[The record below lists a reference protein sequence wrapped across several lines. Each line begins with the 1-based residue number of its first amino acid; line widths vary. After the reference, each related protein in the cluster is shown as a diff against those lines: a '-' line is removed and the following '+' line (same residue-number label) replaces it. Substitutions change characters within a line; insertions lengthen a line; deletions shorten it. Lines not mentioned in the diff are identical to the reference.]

1 MKTNVLRGTTLV
13 ALVVLLCSFDV
24 PKNWFAAGNEPDSY
38 RMGTDPTVTMNG
50 RHAATIQS
58 IEPEID
64 GFGTLM
70 QQCLPS
76 EYAGKRVRMSGYMKS
91 QDVAGWAGF
100 WFRVD
105 GQGARSL
112 AFDNMHGRAV
122 RGTTGWKKYE
132 IVLDV
137 PQQATNL
144 AYGALLDGTEE
155 ENVAHLQEAM
165 QIGAAF
171 AAKMCAKEGA
181 FGYGTP
187 IVGRTEL

>member
-91 QDVAGWAGF
+91 QDVAGWAGSASTD
-100 WFRVD
+100 RAL
-105 GQGARSL
+105 GRSL
-112 AFDNMHGRAV
+112 STICMG
-122 RGTTGWKKYE
+122 G
-132 IVLDV
+132 
-137 PQQATNL
+137 P
-144 AYGALLDGTEE
+144 
-155 ENVAHLQEAM
+155 
-165 QIGAAF
+165 F
-171 AAKMCAKEGA
+171 AARPDGKSTRSCS
-181 FGYGTP
+181 TCRNRRP
-187 IVGRTEL
+187 T

>member
-13 ALVVLLCSFDV
+13 ALVVLLCSFNV

-105 GQGARSL
+105 GQGARPL
-112 AFDNMHGRAV
+112 AFDNMHWAGRSRHDRMEKV
-122 RGTTGWKKYE
+122 RDRARRAATGDQ
-132 IVLDV
+132 LS
-137 PQQATNL
+137 L
-144 AYGALLDGTEE
+144 RRS
-155 ENVAHLQEAM
+155 
-165 QIGAAF
+165 
-171 AAKMCAKEGA
+171 
-181 FGYGTP
+181 
-187 IVGRTEL
+187 VGRYGEDLVQRPELRGGRPFRGDDERKRMGRIA

>member
-100 WFRVD
+100 WFRID

-144 AYGALLDGTEE
+144 AYGALLDGTGEIWISDLSFE
-155 ENVAHLQEAM
+155 TVDRNVPV
-165 QIGAAF
+165 
-171 AAKMCAKEGA
+171 
-181 FGYGTP
+181 T
-187 IVGRTEL
+187 VR

>member
-91 QDVAGWAGF
+91 QDVVGWAGF

-144 AYGALLDGTEE
+144 AYGALLDGTGKIWFSDLSFEVVDRS
-155 ENVAHLQEAM
+155 VA
-165 QIGAAF
+165 
-171 AAKMCAKEGA
+171 
-181 FGYGTP
+181 TT
-187 IVGRTEL
+187 TESGWDALPKPSNLDFSE

>member
-1 MKTNVLRGTTLV
+1 
-13 ALVVLLCSFDV
+13 
-24 PKNWFAAGNEPDSY
+24 
-38 RMGTDPTVTMNG
+38 
-50 RHAATIQS
+50 
-58 IEPEID
+58 
-64 GFGTLM
+64 M

-100 WFRVD
+100 WFRID
-105 GQGARSL
+105 GQGARPL

-144 AYGALLDGTEE
+144 AYGALLDGTGFRSLLRDGRSQRAGHRPMSG
-155 ENVAHLQEAM
+155 EN
-165 QIGAAF
+165 GRS
-171 AAKMCAKEGA
+171 
-181 FGYGTP
+181 
-187 IVGRTEL
+187 VGSS

>member
-91 QDVAGWAGF
+91 QDVVGWAGF

-122 RGTTGWKKYE
+122 RGPTGWKKYE

-144 AYGALLDGTEE
+144 AYGALLDGTGKIWFSDLSFEVVDRS
-155 ENVAHLQEAM
+155 VATTNESGWDALPKPSNLDFSE
-165 QIGAAF
+165 
-171 AAKMCAKEGA
+171 
-181 FGYGTP
+181 
-187 IVGRTEL
+187 

>member
-1 MKTNVLRGTTLV
+1 
-13 ALVVLLCSFDV
+13 
-24 PKNWFAAGNEPDSY
+24 
-38 RMGTDPTVTMNG
+38 
-50 RHAATIQS
+50 
-58 IEPEID
+58 
-64 GFGTLM
+64 M

-144 AYGALLDGTEE
+144 AYGALLDGTGKIWFSDLSFEVVDRS
-155 ENVAHLQEAM
+155 VATTNESGWDALPKPSNLDFSE
-165 QIGAAF
+165 
-171 AAKMCAKEGA
+171 
-181 FGYGTP
+181 
-187 IVGRTEL
+187 

>member
-1 MKTNVLRGTTLV
+1 
-13 ALVVLLCSFDV
+13 
-24 PKNWFAAGNEPDSY
+24 
-38 RMGTDPTVTMNG
+38 MNG

-100 WFRVD
+100 WFRID
-105 GQGARSL
+105 GQGARPL

-144 AYGALLDGTEE
+144 AYGALLDGTGFRSLLRDGRSQRAGHRPMSG
-155 ENVAHLQEAM
+155 EN
-165 QIGAAF
+165 GRS
-171 AAKMCAKEGA
+171 
-181 FGYGTP
+181 
-187 IVGRTEL
+187 VGSS